1 MHIKACLA
9 TFINHNVK
17 PYIVTTKERKTKWFS
32 LINGSHTE
40 IVKIGNRSITKEFQN
55 ATFASELDTSICYP
69 KVPSRCFPI
78 SNSLYS

>member
-1 MHIKACLA
+1 M
-9 TFINHNVK
+9 V
-17 PYIVTTKERKTKWFS
+17 KWFS

-55 ATFASELDTSICYP
+55 ATSASELDTSICYP

-78 SNSLYS
+78 SQSLFLKHGTKKY